1 MTSISQG
8 QIEALEETVEVD
20 APPATVWSLVSDV
33 ARMASWSP
41 QVVKTFVRGGGPVQL
56 GTRTLNINHLGLL
69 VWPTQARVVRFEPHR
84 EFAIRVKDNF
94 TIWSFTLEPTDTG
107 GTRITQRRETPDGIS
122 SISRRL
128 TDTVLGGQERFTVVL
143 RDGMRQTLERIKAE
157 AETSR

>member
-20 APPATVWSLVSDV
+20 APPAKVWSLVSDV

-69 VWPTQARVVRFEPHR
+69 VWPTQAKVVRFEPHR

>member
-20 APPATVWSLVSDV
+20 APPAKVWSLVSDV